1 MIYSFILLAGCASR
15 MQLETP
21 KQFIKVNDKYIFEYS
36 LETFDGN
43 EQIDEIYLVVDK
55 SHLTFLG
62 DFLNSKN
69 YKHKIKI
76 IEGGSSRQES
86 VYKSLKTIESF
97 SVSDDIVV
105 FHDACRPLL
114 EQKTLKSILQEMQYN
129 DGCCAFTTMEDSV
142 CMKTDENFIKNSLK
156 RAEIVKLQ
164 TPQAFKFGII
174 FKAHEEES
182 KVGNFSFTDDTSLLI
197 NRGVKIK
204 LVEGG
209 KFNFKITT
217 FDDLF
222 MFYKLMED

>member
-1 MIYSFILLAGCASR
+1 MIYSFILLAGSASR

-36 LETFDGN
+36 LETFDSY
-43 EQIDEIYLVVDK
+43 EQINEIYLVVDK

-62 DFLNSKN
+62 DFLSSKK

-86 VYKSLKTIESF
+86 VYKSLKAIENF

-114 EQKTLKSILQEMQYN
+114 EQKTLKNILQEMQYN
-129 DGCCAFTTMEDSV
+129 DGCSAFTTMEDSV
-142 CMKTDENFIKNSLK
+142 CMKNDENFITKSLK